1 MQILKA
7 NIGLQKI
14 EGVRVAKDKTGVDC
28 VIIPVKAA
36 NIFVSDKGGI
46 YLNVDI
52 LEGKNGEDQY
62 GNTHMITLDIGK
74 DRRSAGEKGAILGNC
89 KTLNFNS
96 GSQPQSAANSGQQR
110 NGTTQFVDTDD
121 DSDIPF

>member
-14 EGVRVAKDKTGVDC
+14 EGVKVFESKTGEKFVA
-28 VIIPVKAA
+28 IPVNSA

-46 YLNVDI
+46 YLNCDI
-52 LEGKNGEDQY
+52 LENKKGEDQY

-74 DRRSAGEKGAILGNC
+74 DRRGAGEKGAILGNC
-89 KTLNFNS
+89 KTLTI
-96 GSQPQSAANSGQQR
+96 GQSQKSLK
-110 NGTTQFVDTDD
+110 DD
-121 DSDIPF
+121 QEDDIPW

>member
-14 EGVRVAKDKTGVDC
+14 DGARIAKDKTGADC
-28 VIIPVKAA
+28 VIIPVKSA
-36 NIFVSDKGGI
+36 NIYVSDKGGI

-52 LEGKNGEDQY
+52 IENKQGEDQY

-74 DRRSAGEKGAILGNC
+74 DRRASGEKGAILGNC

-96 GSQPQSAANSGQQR
+96 GNQPPKAANSGNQR
-110 NGTTQFVDTDD
+110 NDASWIDD
-121 DSDIPF
+121 EPAF

>member
-14 EGVRVAKDKTGVDC
+14 EGVKVFDTKTGEKFVA
-28 VIIPVKAA
+28 IPVKAA

-89 KTLNFNS
+89 KTINFNS
-96 GSQPQSAANSGQQR
+96 GNSPQSAAKSGKAPQSAA
-110 NGTTQFVDTDD
+110 DD
-121 DSDIPF
+121 EMDDCPF

>member
-7 NIGLQKI
+7 NIGLNKI

-52 LEGKNGEDQY
+52 IEGKNGEDQY

-96 GSQPQSAANSGQQR
+96 GNSPQSAAKSGKAPQSAA
-110 NGTTQFVDTDD
+110 DD
-121 DSDIPF
+121 DDFDFVPF

>member
-14 EGVRVAKDKTGVDC
+14 EGARIAKDKTGVDC
-28 VIIPVKAA
+28 VIIPVNAA
-36 NIFVSDKGGI
+36 NVFVSDKGGI

-52 LEGKNGEDQY
+52 IENKQGEDQY

-74 DRRSAGEKGAILGNC
+74 DRRAAGEKGAILGNC
-89 KTLNFNS
+89 KTLNFNNRN
-96 GSQPQSAANSGQQR
+96 QPQSAANNRNQPQQKP
-110 NGTTQFVDTDD
+110 QDD
-121 DSDIPF
+121 DNMDDVPF

>member
-14 EGVRVAKDKTGVDC
+14 EGVKVFESKTGEKFVA
-28 VIIPVKAA
+28 IPVKSA

-46 YLNVDI
+46 YLNCDI
-52 LEGKNGEDQY
+52 LENKKGEDQY

-74 DRRSAGEKGAILGNC
+74 DRRGAGEKGAILGNC

-96 GSQPQSAANSGQQR
+96 DSQPQSSAKSGGQWHDPMSKAA
-110 NGTTQFVDTDD
+110 DD
-121 DSDIPF
+121 YDDVPF

>member
-7 NIGLQKI
+7 NIGLNKI
-14 EGVRVAKDKTGVDC
+14 EGARVAKDKTGTDC

-36 NIFVSDKGGI
+36 NVFVSDKGGI

-52 LEGKNGEDQY
+52 IENKQGEDQY

-74 DRRSAGEKGAILGNC
+74 DRRASGEKGTILGNC
-89 KTLNFNS
+89 KTLIFNN
-96 GSQPQSAANSGQQR
+96 GNQPQSAANSGKSPQSAA
-110 NGTTQFVDTDD
+110 DD
-121 DSDIPF
+121 DGDSIPF

>member
-7 NIGLQKI
+7 NIGLNKI
-14 EGVRVAKDKTGVDC
+14 EGVRVVETKAGEKLVA
-28 VIIPVKAA
+28 IPVKAA

-52 LEGKNGEDQY
+52 IEGKNGEDQY

-74 DRRSAGEKGAILGNC
+74 DRRGAGEKGAILGNC

-96 GSQPQSAANSGQQR
+96 GSQPQSAAKSGKAPQSAA
-110 NGTTQFVDTDD
+110 DD
-121 DSDIPF
+121 DGWDSVPF

>member
-7 NIGLQKI
+7 NIGLNKI

-52 LEGKNGEDQY
+52 IEGKNGEDQY

-96 GSQPQSAANSGQQR
+96 GSQPQSAAKSGQQR
-110 NGTTQFVDTDD
+110 QAPVSKDADD
-121 DSDIPF
+121 DWDSVPF

>member
-14 EGVRVAKDKTGVDC
+14 EGVKVFDTKTGEKFVA
-28 VIIPVKAA
+28 IPVKAA

-52 LEGKNGEDQY
+52 IEGKNGEDKY
-62 GNTHMITLDIGK
+62 GNSHMITLDIGK
-74 DRRSAGEKGAILGNC
+74 DRRSAGEKGVILGNC
-89 KTLNFNS
+89 KTLTF
-96 GSQPQSAANSGQQR
+96 GSTSAPSTQR
-110 NGTTQFVDTDD
+110 QAPPAAADD
-121 DSDIPF
+121 GMDDVPF

>member
-14 EGVRVAKDKTGVDC
+14 EGARVAKDKTGADC

-36 NIFVSDKGGI
+36 NVFVSDKGGI

-52 LEGKNGEDQY
+52 IENKQGEDQY

-74 DRRSAGEKGAILGNC
+74 DRRAAGEKGAILGNC
-89 KTLNFNS
+89 KTLNFNN
-96 GSQPQSAANSGQQR
+96 GSQSQSAAKNGKAPQSAA
-110 NGTTQFVDTDD
+110 DD
-121 DSDIPF
+121 DGDFIPF

>member
-14 EGVRVAKDKTGVDC
+14 EGVKVFDTKTGEKFVA
-28 VIIPVKAA
+28 IPVKAA

-52 LEGKNGEDQY
+52 IEGKNGEDQY
-62 GNTHMITLDIGK
+62 GYSHMITLDIGK
-74 DRRSAGEKGAILGNC
+74 DRRAAGEKGPILGNC
-89 KTLNFNS
+89 KTLTF
-96 GSQPQSAANSGQQR
+96 GQSAKSLKDDQ
-110 NGTTQFVDTDD
+110 VDNNDQ
-121 DSDIPF
+121 DIPF

>member
-14 EGVRVAKDKTGVDC
+14 EGVKVFDTKTGEKFVA
-28 VIIPVKAA
+28 IPVKAA

-52 LEGKNGEDQY
+52 IEGKNGEDQY
-62 GNTHMITLDIGK
+62 GYSHMITLDIGK
-74 DRRSAGEKGAILGNC
+74 DRRAGGEKGPILGNC
-89 KTLNFNS
+89 KTLNFNN
-96 GSQPQSAANSGQQR
+96 GKAQQAAA
-110 NGTTQFVDTDD
+110 DD
-121 DSDIPF
+121 GMDDVPF

>member
-7 NIGLQKI
+7 NIGLNKI

-28 VIIPVKAA
+28 VIIPVKPA
-36 NIFVSDKGGI
+36 NIFISDKGGI

-52 LEGKNGEDQY
+52 IEGKNGEDQY
-62 GNTHMITLDIGK
+62 GNTHMIALDIGK

-96 GSQPQSAANSGQQR
+96 GNSPQSAAKSGNQR

-121 DSDIPF
+121 SSDIPF

>member
-14 EGVRVAKDKTGVDC
+14 EGVKVFDTKTGEKFVA
-28 VIIPVKAA
+28 IPVKAA

-52 LEGKNGEDQY
+52 IEGKNGEDQY

-96 GSQPQSAANSGQQR
+96 GNSPQSAAKSGKAPQSAA
-110 NGTTQFVDTDD
+110 DD
-121 DSDIPF
+121 DDFDFVPF